1 MNSITY
7 TLLGLVYPMP
17 LFIKKFTLISTLT
30 FIISLCYSSEWGSQ
44 EKTEEKLFSVEV
56 IESSAQI
63 IKDTID
69 FSSTTEAFRRIEIK
83 SEVMTTIEK
92 VLVKAGSKVDR
103 GQHIIE
109 LDDYKTNADLYKLNL
124 LSQSEF
130 DKYALFAPF
139 GGLLLDGHKIAGELV
154 MPGEKVYEIID
165 LNSLKIFGYINENE
179 ILEVSLDN
187 KVEVTILNEKVN
199 GEIDYISPISDPETK
214 TFEIVVKVEN
224 KNLRYKDGLSS
235 IISIV
240 KGNVLAHKISPSI
253 LSLGDSGELGVKVID
268 IDNKVQFKEIKVIE
282 DTSDYMLVSG
292 LNEKEKIIIV
302 GQQYVSSGEKVSF

>member
-1 MNSITY
+1 MSP
-7 TLLGLVYPMP
+7 V
-17 LFIKKFTLISTLT
+17 IKKLII
-30 FIISLCYSSEWGSQ
+30 IISLSLISAVCYSSDWGSK

-56 IESSAQI
+56 IESSAQTI
-63 IKDTID
+63 RDSID
-69 FSSTTEAFRRIEIK
+69 FSSTTEAFKRIEVK
-83 SEVMTTIEK
+83 SEIMTTIEK
-92 VLVKAGSKVDR
+92 VLVKAGSIISK

-139 GGLLLDGHKIAGELV
+139 GGVLLDGHKIAGELV

-165 LNSLKIFGYINENE
+165 LSSLKIFGYINENE
-179 ILEVSLDN
+179 ILDISLDN
-187 KVEVTILNEKVN
+187 EVEVTILDEQVK
-199 GEIDYISPISDPETK
+199 GIIDYISPISDPETK

-224 KNLRYKDGLSS
+224 KDLRYKDGLSS
-235 IISIV
+235 IISII

-253 LSLGDSGELGVKVID
+253 LALGDKGELGVKVIGS
-268 IDNKVQFKEIKVIE
+268 DNTVQFKKINVIE

-292 LNEKEKIIIV
+292 LSQKEKIIIV
-302 GQQYVSSGEKVSF
+302 GQQYVSSGEKVSFN